1 MRVLNNYVLK
11 ELIGSIIL
19 SLVIFILVIF
29 IGNIVKLGGMIITK
43 GIGIGYI
50 GSLFFFLLL
59 KPLNYIIP
67 LSTLTG
73 TLLAFGRF
81 SSDNEITALKAIGV
95 NLYRLMIPALIVGLM
110 LSFFSIMLNDRLIPN
125 MHFAIRRL
133 LFEIGMKKPAAC
145 LEEGTFVKAFKDYI
159 IFIHE
164 IDGNKLTGVRIYQP
178 QEGRPTRTIT
188 AEKGELI
195 PMAEKKMVAL
205 KLINGSSDEPNADD
219 PTSFYKLNFKTYYLT
234 LNLQSQLSGKN
245 IEKKAKDMDFRE
257 LIKKIKDPK
266 CSRKTQLLSIIEFHK
281 KLSLSFASL
290 VFVVIALPLAL
301 LAKREEKF
309 IGFGLGL
316 AVFVVYYLLLSAGKG
331 LVLKGM
337 FSPALCMW
345 FPNILVAAA
354 GIILFWLAVEK

>member
-1 MRVLNNYVLK
+1 MRVLNNYILK
-11 ELIGSIIL
+11 ELIGSILL

-81 SSDNEITALKAIGV
+81 SSDNEITALKAIGI
-95 NLYRLMIPALIVGLM
+95 NLYRLMVPAIIIGLM

-145 LEEGTFVKAFKDYI
+145 LEEGTFVKAFKNYI

-234 LNLQSQLSGKN
+234 LNLQEQLTGKN

-257 LIKKIKDPK
+257 LITKIKSPK
-266 CSRKTQLLSIIEFHK
+266 CSRKTRLLSRIEFHK

-290 VFVVIALPLAL
+290 AFVVIALPLAL

-331 LVLKGM
+331 LVLKGI
-337 FSPALCMW
+337 FSPAICMW
-345 FPNILVAAA
+345 FPNILIATA